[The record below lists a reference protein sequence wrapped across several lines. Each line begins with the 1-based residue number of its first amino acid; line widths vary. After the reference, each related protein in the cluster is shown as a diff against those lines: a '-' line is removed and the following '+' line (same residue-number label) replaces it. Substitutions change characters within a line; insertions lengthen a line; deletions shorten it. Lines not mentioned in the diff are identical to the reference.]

1 MTDMGEAP
9 QPEVPEP
16 ATSSPG
22 EPVEIHKPHA
32 ANTWREFLIE
42 IGTIVTGILIALTL
56 EQAIESFHERKITA
70 EAREAVSAE
79 VREDL
84 YWLGKRKISEPCAR
98 SRLQQI
104 GDVLDAASRGRP
116 YAAAQWIGFAPRIK
130 LTTLRW
136 DTNAQAGRASLFA
149 PDEQRDY
156 DNIYFTFTSARQ
168 AQSEEESAWS
178 QLQAIDRQDRLTPEA
193 INGFNILLSKA
204 RYQNALIELSRLRAF
219 QYAAIMH
226 LTPSD
231 TDAIKIRQPLGSE
244 RCPPIT
250 AKPEKTDTLSKLY

>member
-1 MTDMGEAP
+1 VD
-9 QPEVPEP
+9 
-16 ATSSPG
+16 
-22 EPVEIHKPHA
+22 IHKPHA
-32 ANTWREFLIE
+32 ARTWREFFIE

-56 EQAIESFHERKITA
+56 EQALENFHERKITA

-84 YWLGKRKISEPCAR
+84 YWFDKIKISEPCAR

-136 DTNAQAGRASLFA
+136 DANAQAGRASLFA

-156 DNIYFTFTSARQ
+156 DNIYFTFISARQ

-178 QLQAIDRQDRLTPEA
+178 ELQAIDRQDRLTPEA
-193 INGFNILLSKA
+193 INGFNILLSRV
-204 RYQNALIELSRLRAF
+204 RYENALIELSRLRAF

-226 LTPSD
+226 LTPNN
-231 TDAIKIRQPLGSE
+231 TDAIQIPLTPGGE

-250 AKPEKTDTLSKLY
+250 AKPEKTDIMSKSY